1 MNVGPT
7 NAVAM
12 HAQVEVD
19 ADGRSPVSDA
29 TFLSVYLI
37 THSIVK
43 IPLMEWLMATLG
55 AQYSLAESSKLT
67 YHDRAPSR
75 RTSRRLF
82 CPTMLMATTFGWTK
96 QN

>member
-19 ADGRSPVSDA
+19 ADGRSPGSDA

-37 THSIVK
+37 TYSIVK
-43 IPLMEWLMATLG
+43 IPLMEYFNIYISCDSCNG
-55 AQYSLAESSKLT
+55 AFSLFWRGMKNETELDT
-67 YHDRAPSR
+67 P
-75 RTSRRLF
+75 
-82 CPTMLMATTFGWTK
+82 
-96 QN
+96 